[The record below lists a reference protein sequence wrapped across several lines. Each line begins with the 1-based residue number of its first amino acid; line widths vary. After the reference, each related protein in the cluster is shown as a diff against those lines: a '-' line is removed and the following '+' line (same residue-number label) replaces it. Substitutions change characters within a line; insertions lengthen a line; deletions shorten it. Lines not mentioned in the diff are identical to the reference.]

1 MTKKTLCI
9 RYRLIQRKTQ
19 CVMTQGDRGYDR
31 ATHEAAEAHSTV
43 QGVGLQSWRP
53 QNLKIER
60 RGCGAG
66 RGVRERERRGGEA
79 GREGKE
85 DGGGKDANSIRAA
98 VCAVLRGVSVPS
110 GALMVSSGSP
120 TQWGAAW
127 MMG

>member
-1 MTKKTLCI
+1 M
-9 RYRLIQRKTQ
+9 
-19 CVMTQGDRGYDR
+19 GNGRGPHLEGR
-31 ATHEAAEAHSTV
+31 QEPQASSAHSTV